1 MHGENISYAY
11 GFWFLVLVNVALF
24 GFFILSFL
32 TPFKKREWR
41 AMGVTLGFFVALF
54 TEMYGIPLTIYI
66 LTAILGSRYP
76 ALNPFSHASGHLWLT
91 FLGGGALMM
100 TVIHI
105 ISNGLTFIGFVIMW
119 KGWKLIHGAKDGLV
133 TEGPYAYVRHPQYSG
148 LFVIMIGM
156 LIQWPTII
164 TALMFPVLVFIYYRL
179 AKREEV
185 EMIKTF
191 GDEYQQYRG
200 KVPMFIPKIGDAER
214 R

>member
-105 ISNGLTFIGFVIMW
+105 ISNGLTVIGFVIMW
-119 KGWKLIHGAKDGLV
+119 KGWKLIHDAKDSLG
-133 TEGPYAYVRHPQYSG
+133 
-148 LFVIMIGM
+148 
-156 LIQWPTII
+156 
-164 TALMFPVLVFIYYRL
+164 
-179 AKREEV
+179 
-185 EMIKTF
+185 
-191 GDEYQQYRG
+191 
-200 KVPMFIPKIGDAER
+200 
-214 R
+214 